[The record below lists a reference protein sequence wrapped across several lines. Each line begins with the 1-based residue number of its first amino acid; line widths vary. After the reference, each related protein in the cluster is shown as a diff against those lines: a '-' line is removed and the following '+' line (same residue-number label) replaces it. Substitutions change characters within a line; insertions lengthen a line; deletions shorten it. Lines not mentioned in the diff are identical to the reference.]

1 MMTDEVTIKIKAGDG
16 GDGAVSFLRQKYR
29 PKGGPDG
36 GDGGDGGNIIFVADN
51 NLNTLTFFDSRKSFQ
66 AENGEN
72 GRNKKQSGK
81 KGEDLILRVPAGTII
96 AFGGKTIA
104 DLKTPGDQFV
114 VARGGNGGW
123 GNYHFASSIKQK
135 PEWSKEGLKGE
146 EKELNLEL
154 KLIADVGLVGMPNV
168 GKSTLLS
175 VISNARPKIAN
186 YPFTTLEPNLGVV
199 SIFEKELIFAD
210 IPGLIE
216 GASKGRGLGDKFLKH
231 IERTKELVFII
242 STESENLVD
251 DFQILQKEIKYFSKK
266 LAKKEVL
273 VAISKTELI
282 NAKER
287 VKIVKDFKKFKQL
300 PIFFSSVTHE
310 GIDDLLSAIVAKI
323 SR

>member
-66 AENGEN
+66 AEDGED
-72 GRNKKQSGK
+72 GRGRKQSGK

-96 AFGGKTIA
+96 ASNGKIFA
-104 DLKTPGDQFV
+104 DLKIPGDQFI
-114 VARGGNGGW
+114 AAHGGSGGW
-123 GNYHFASSIKQK
+123 GNYHFVSSIKQK
-135 PEWSKEGLKGE
+135 PEWSKKGLDGE
-146 EKELNLEL
+146 EKELKLEL
-154 KLIADVGLVGMPNV
+154 KLIADVGLVGMPNA

-175 VISNARPKIAN
+175 VISNARPKIAD

-199 SIFEKELIFAD
+199 NIFEKELIFAD

-242 STESENLVD
+242 SAESENPVN
-251 DFQILQKEIKYFSKK
+251 DFHILRKELESFSKK
-266 LAKKEVL
+266 LAKKQFI

-282 NAKER
+282 STKER
-287 VKIVKDFKKFKQL
+287 AKIEKDFKKLKLL
-300 PIFFSSVTHE
+300 PVFFSSVTHE
-310 GIDDLLSAIVAKI
+310 GIDRLLSAVIGEIVK
-323 SR
+323 

>member
-1 MMTDEVTIKIKAGDG
+1 MTDEVTIKIKAGNG

-36 GDGGDGGNIIFVADN
+36 GDGGNGGDVIFVTDN